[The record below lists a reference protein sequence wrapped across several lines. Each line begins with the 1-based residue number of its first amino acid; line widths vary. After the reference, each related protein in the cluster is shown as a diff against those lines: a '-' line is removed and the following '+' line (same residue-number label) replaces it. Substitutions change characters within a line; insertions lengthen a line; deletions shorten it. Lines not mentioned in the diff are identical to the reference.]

1 MGDPLIEGA
10 FKLGEV
16 YFKLE
21 YAKRQSAGALRMLG
35 GGENER
41 IVLQKIGKY
50 WNQENI
56 WDRPDGLVVITS
68 HRFVFLAKLKS
79 VAATTDFI
87 SVPYAQLRNLR
98 TTRVMGISPAVT
110 FEADAK
116 TLTFT
121 LLSGAAEAAAA
132 MESARTAA

>member
-1 MGDPLIEGA
+1 MGDPLVEAA

-21 YAKRQSAGALRMLG
+21 HAKRQSAGALLRLG
-35 GGENER
+35 GADNER

-50 WNQENI
+50 WNQENM

-79 VAATTDFI
+79 VAATTEFI
-87 SVPYAQLRNLR
+87 SVPYAHLRNLR
-98 TTRVMGISPAVT
+98 TTRVMGMSPAVA

-121 LLSGAAEAAAA
+121 LLAGAAEAAAA
-132 MESARTAA
+132 MERARKAA